1 MKSHRVVLLA
11 LVVALVPLV
20 AAVRVAP
27 VAASPATAAVQA
39 PPAVKV
45 IEVKAEKYHFTPDK
59 IDIPLGTA
67 VQFKITALDNE
78 HGFEIEGVKD
88 SCVKIPKG
96 ETKTV
101 DYKAEKAGK
110 VSFKCCHRCG
120 IGHIRMNGAMT
131 VK

>member
-27 VAASPATAAVQA
+27 VAASPATAAVQ
-39 PPAVKV
+39 V

>member
-11 LVVALVPLV
+11 LVVALIPLV
-20 AAVRVAP
+20 AAVRVVP
-27 VAASPATAAVQA
+27 VAASPAVQA
-39 PPAVKV
+39 APAVKV

-59 IDIPLGTA
+59 IDIPIGTA

-110 VSFKCCHRCG
+110 VSFKCCHTCG
-120 IGHIRMNGAMT
+120 LGHIRMNGAMT